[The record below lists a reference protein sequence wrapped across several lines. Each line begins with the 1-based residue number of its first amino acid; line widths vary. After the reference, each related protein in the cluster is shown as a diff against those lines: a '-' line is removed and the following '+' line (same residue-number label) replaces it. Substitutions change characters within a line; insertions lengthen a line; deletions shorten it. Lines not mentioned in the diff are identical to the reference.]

1 MIRADAWKHSLLVT
15 ALVLAAVA
23 LVAGCGGQGNQGGA
37 PADSAQT
44 QGGEAAGGT
53 DVATT
58 PEAGGGAAGGGAA
71 GGGEKAGGGD
81 ATRAPASRTGTLAA
95 GTEVVA
101 ALQQTVASDKSSVG
115 DRVSLRTVDPM
126 PLGGGVTIPAGS
138 TINGEVTHVKG
149 AGRLGGGAEL
159 TLRFHELV
167 LTDGTTV
174 PITCDPFRL
183 EGKGDSKETALEIGG
198 GAVAGGI
205 VGGVL
210 GGKKDIAKGAAAGA
224 VVGTGVAI
232 ATKGNQIVL
241 PVGQKLNVKVTE
253 ATTVTV
259 KRSAS

>member
-58 PEAGGGAAGGGAA
+58 PEAGGAAGGG
-71 GGGEKAGGGD
+71 KASSG

-95 GTEVVA
+95 GTDIVA
-101 ALQQTVASDKSSVG
+101 ALQQTIATDKSRVG
-115 DRVSLRTVDPM
+115 DAITLITADPL
-126 PLGGGVTIPAGS
+126 PIEGGVTIPAGS
-138 TINGEVTHVKG
+138 TIKGEVTHVKG

-159 TLRFHELV
+159 TLRFSELV
-167 LTDGTTV
+167 LTDGTSV

-210 GGKKDIAKGAAAGA
+210 GGKKDIAKGAAVGA

-241 PVGQKLNVKVTE
+241 PVGQKLNVKIT
-253 ATTVTV
+253 APAKVTV
-259 KRSAS
+259 KPSAS

>member
-1 MIRADAWKHSLLVT
+1 MIRADGLRHPLFVT
-15 ALVLAAVA
+15 LLVLAAAA
-23 LVAGCGGQGNQGGA
+23 LAAGCGGQGNQGGA

-44 QGGEAAGGT
+44 QGSEVPGQT

-58 PEAGGGAAGGGAA
+58 PEAAGSGGAAAGGGSAPRA
-71 GGGEKAGGGD
+71 

-101 ALQQTVASDKSSVG
+101 ALEQSIATDKNKVG
-115 DRVSLRTVDPM
+115 DRISLRTVDPL
-126 PLGGGVTIPAGS
+126 PIGGGVTIPAGS
-138 TINGEVTHVKG
+138 TINGEVTQVKG

-167 LTDGTTV
+167 LTDGTSV

-210 GGKKDIAKGAAAGA
+210 GGKKDIAKGAAVGAG
-224 VVGTGVAI
+224 VGTGVAI

-241 PVGQKLNVKVTE
+241 PVGQKLNVKV
-253 ATTVTV
+253 ASPATVTV
-259 KRSAS
+259 KPSAS